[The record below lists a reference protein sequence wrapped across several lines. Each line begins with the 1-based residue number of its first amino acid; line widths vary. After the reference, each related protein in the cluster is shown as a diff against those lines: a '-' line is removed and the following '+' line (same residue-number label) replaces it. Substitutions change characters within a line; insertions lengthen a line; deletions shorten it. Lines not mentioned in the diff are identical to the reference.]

1 MSIVLEYLNNYKWF
15 AITGIIVTNII
26 TQLYKLSIY
35 RNLTEFITS
44 ITSLIGSDNIIVSIF
59 IKLFIV
65 HLLQNIIKYILEK
78 IILLGIRDLFNRIT
92 KCIMYNTMDF
102 YKKDIQSKISQ
113 VWLYLNNIELMM
125 GKLLIDLPRILTFIA
140 YYIYIIN
147 ILYPQA
153 ILFILPANIFIIFA
167 LHPFS
172 RKQYKLQKD
181 RLLLDTDVKNKL
193 LEATSNI
200 EFVKLNTREIHE
212 SNRVNNAFGKYTQ
225 NKIREKWMEFC
236 IDFISH
242 IYNDFLILIIYSVG
256 IIYVVEKSLKPIDLL
271 YLAVNTGNF
280 YYQTMQLKDIYNYYM
295 KINPKLEII
304 YHILGAKEEKTE
316 IKGITNSIIPNIDN
330 NNIIYKNISFSYD
343 GVINV
348 INNLSFEFI
357 GNKINLLLGQNGSG
371 KSTLIKL
378 LLRLY
383 ELEESENNKNKIY
396 FKGNDI
402 KELTLRE
409 LRKRIVFVSQ
419 EPYIF
424 NESILYNIK
433 YGNEKVMDAKVIE
446 LCDIIYSRDWL
457 LQNKDKSTG
466 FRGRNLSG
474 GEKKKIQLINA
485 ICRDAEVIIF
495 DEPTNTLD
503 SNAIIWFNEFIKIL
517 KDKYNKTIVIITHD
531 LRLKEVADNV
541 IDLANKN
548 ININE

>member
-1 MSIVLEYLNNYKWF
+1 MSILLEYLNNYKWF
-15 AITGIIVTNII
+15 AIIGIVATNIM
-26 TQLYKLSIY
+26 TQLYKLSTY
-35 RNLTEFITS
+35 RNLTDFITS
-44 ITSLIGSDNIIVSIF
+44 ITSLVGSDNVIVSIF

-65 HLLQNIIKYILEK
+65 HLLQNMIKYILEK

-102 YKKDIQSKISQ
+102 YKKDIQNKISQ
-113 VWLYLNNIELMM
+113 VWLYLNNIEQMM
-125 GKLLIDLPRILTFIA
+125 EKLLIDLPRILTFIS
-140 YYIYIIN
+140 YYVYIIN
-147 ILYPQA
+147 MLYPQA

-172 RKQYKLQKD
+172 RKQYKLQRE
-181 RLLLDTDVKNKL
+181 RLVLDTDVKNKL

-200 EFVKLNTREIHE
+200 EFVKLNTRENHE
-212 SNRVNNAFGKYTQ
+212 SNRVNNAFNKYTH

-236 IDFISH
+236 VDFISH
-242 IYNDFLILIIYSVG
+242 VYNDFLILIIYSVG

-316 IKGITNSIIPNIDN
+316 FKGLIDSIAPNVNN
-330 NNIIYKNISFSYD
+330 NNIVYNNVSFSYD
-343 GVINV
+343 GIINV

-383 ELEESENNKNKIY
+383 ELEDTNDTNDISDKNKIY
-396 FKGNDI
+396 FKGSNI

-409 LRKRIVFVSQ
+409 IRKRIVFVSQ
-419 EPYIF
+419 EPHIF
-424 NESILYNIK
+424 NESIIYNIK
-433 YGNEKVMDAKVIE
+433 YGNEKVMDNKVIE
-446 LCDIIYSRDWL
+446 LCDVIYSRDWL
-457 LQNKDKSTG
+457 LQNKDKSAG

-503 SNAIIWFNEFIKIL
+503 SNAIIWFNEFIKLL
-517 KDKYNKTIVIITHD
+517 KEKYNKTIVIITHD
-531 LRLKEVADNV
+531 LRLKEVADNI
-541 IDLANKN
+541 IDLAK
-548 ININE
+548 IN

>member
-242 IYNDFLILIIYSVG
+242 VYNDFLILIIYSVG

-316 IKGITNSIIPNIDN
+316 IKGITDSIIPNIDN

-383 ELEESENNKNKIY
+383 ELDESGNNKNKIY

-433 YGNEKVMDAKVIE
+433 YGNEKVMDTKVIE
-446 LCDIIYSRDWL
+446 LCDVIYSRDWL

-503 SNAIIWFNEFIKIL
+503 SNAIIWFNEFIKVL